1 MTDLA
6 ARRAIEALAAAMD
19 ADSAMGKSF
28 DFPLVVKHAL
38 AEKEE
43 AFHAARAEW
52 LSARGVPAAAPVE
65 PENATDPPRCP
76 NCGSTK
82 TGPTSGNGVGN
93 TMDCLACYADF
104 TPADAPVEP
113 EEGGCDVCS
122 NPNCYRNIL
131 PEDGK

>member
-1 MTDLA
+1 MTHDLA
-6 ARRAIEALAAAMD
+6 ARRAIRLIALALDVEAKIPSVDFRAVVERALSETD
-19 ADSAMGKSF
+19 A
-28 DFPLVVKHAL
+28 
-38 AEKEE
+38 E
-43 AFHAARAEW
+43 AIERHSPIA
-52 LSARGVPAAAPVE
+52 AAAPVE